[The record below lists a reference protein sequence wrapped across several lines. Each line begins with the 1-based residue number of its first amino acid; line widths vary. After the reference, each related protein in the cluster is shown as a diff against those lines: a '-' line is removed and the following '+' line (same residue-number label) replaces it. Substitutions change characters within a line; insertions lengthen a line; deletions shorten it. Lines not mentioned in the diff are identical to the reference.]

1 MADAPD
7 LDKLKADLKK
17 LQNDIAAL
25 SKQAAAA
32 QAAVKTAEAEL
43 AEIAKT
49 ADVYDTSG
57 PKMQDELDDDKTVV
71 AKKRPIAEL
80 EVKDLKEKL
89 DKRTEKFD
97 EDLKKDGDA
106 ATTAVNKAKQTAA
119 EANQALKDLQD
130 KQAAFA
136 SLKDQPKATGAKLKE
151 LKGLLNEVAKAE
163 AQDDSVAMYFNVV
176 EAAALAKGI
185 TIPTPKDYRKQVVDA
200 LADIEKGK
208 ETAAKKK
215 ADFDKANTAAAD
227 ARKKHQAALAS
238 RRSDLLKALRE
249 VKPDP

>member
-17 LQNDIAAL
+17 LQDDIAAL

-32 QAAVKTAEAEL
+32 QAAVEIAEVEL
-43 AEIAKT
+43 AEIAET

-57 PKMQDELDDDKTVV
+57 PKMQDELDDDKTVI
-71 AKKRPIAEL
+71 AKKRLVAEL
-80 EVKDLKEKL
+80 EVKDLKKKLGEKT
-89 DKRTEKFD
+89 KEFG

-106 ATTAVNKAKQTAA
+106 AAAAANKAKQAGA
-119 EANQALKDLQD
+119 DADQAVKDLQD
-130 KQAAFA
+130 KEAAFA
-136 SLKDQPKATGAKLKE
+136 SLKDQPKATAAKLKE

-163 AQDDSVAMYFNVV
+163 AQDDSVAIYFNIV
-176 EAAALAKGI
+176 EASALADGI
-185 TIPTPKDYRKQVVDA
+185 TIPKPKDYRQQVVDC

-208 ETAAKKK
+208 ESAAKKK
-215 ADFDKANTAAAD
+215 ADFDTVNAAAAD
-227 ARKKHQAALAS
+227 AWKKHQAALAS

-249 VKPDP
+249 VKPGP

>member
-1 MADAPD
+1 
-7 LDKLKADLKK
+7 
-17 LQNDIAAL
+17 
-25 SKQAAAA
+25 
-32 QAAVKTAEAEL
+32 V
-43 AEIAKT
+43 
-49 ADVYDTSG
+49 
-57 PKMQDELDDDKTVV
+57 
-71 AKKRPIAEL
+71 
-80 EVKDLKEKL
+80 
-89 DKRTEKFD
+89 
-97 EDLKKDGDA
+97 
-106 ATTAVNKAKQTAA
+106 
-119 EANQALKDLQD
+119 KDLQD

-176 EAAALAKGI
+176 EATALADGI

>member
-57 PKMQDELDDDKTVV
+57 PKMQNELDDDKTVI

-80 EVKDLKEKL
+80 EVKDLKQKL

-106 ATTAVNKAKQTAA
+106 ATAAANKAKQAA
-119 EANQALKDLQD
+119 ADADQAVKDLQD

-136 SLKDQPKATGAKLKE
+136 SLKDQPKATAAKLKE

-176 EAAALAKGI
+176 EATALAEVI
-185 TIPTPKDYRKQVVDA
+185 TIPAPKDYRKQVVDA

-249 VKPDP
+249 VKPGP

>member
-57 PKMQDELDDDKTVV
+57 PKMQDELDDDKTVI

-80 EVKDLKEKL
+80 EVKDLKQKL
-89 DKRTEKFD
+89 DKKTKEFG

-106 ATTAVNKAKQTAA
+106 ATAAANKAKQAA
-119 EANQALKDLQD
+119 ADADQAVKDLQD

-163 AQDDSVAMYFNVV
+163 AQGDSVAMY
-176 EAAALAKGI
+176 
-185 TIPTPKDYRKQVVDA
+185 
-200 LADIEKGK
+200 
-208 ETAAKKK
+208 
-215 ADFDKANTAAAD
+215 
-227 ARKKHQAALAS
+227 
-238 RRSDLLKALRE
+238 
-249 VKPDP
+249 

>member
-17 LQNDIAAL
+17 LQDDIAAL

-32 QAAVKTAEAEL
+32 QAAVRTAEAEL

-57 PKMQDELDDDKTVV
+57 PKMQDELDDDKTVI

-80 EVKDLKEKL
+80 EVKDLREKL
-89 DKRTEKFD
+89 DKRTEKFG

-106 ATTAVNKAKQTAA
+106 AAAAANKAKQAA
-119 EANQALKDLQD
+119 TEADQAVKSTQD

-136 SLKDQPKATGAKLKE
+136 SLKDQPKATAAKLKE

-176 EAAALAKGI
+176 EATALADGI
-185 TIPTPKDYRKQVVDA
+185 TIPIPKDYRKQVVDA

-208 ETAAKKK
+208 ETAVKKK
-215 ADFDKANTAAAD
+215 ADFDKANAAAAD
-227 ARKKHQAALAS
+227 ARKKHQAARAS
-238 RRSDLLKALRE
+238 RRSDLLKALHE